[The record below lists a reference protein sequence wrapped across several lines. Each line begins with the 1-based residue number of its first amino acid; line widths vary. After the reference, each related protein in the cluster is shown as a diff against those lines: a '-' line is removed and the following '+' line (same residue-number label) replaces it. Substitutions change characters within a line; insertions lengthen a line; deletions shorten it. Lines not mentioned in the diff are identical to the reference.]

1 MIAKATTVEPEKA
14 NDKPAEQAGT
24 DFQRDLCDFSSNW
37 ENGLSVHM
45 ARKHVTIEQID
56 GLGASENEDKKF
68 DDTSHYWKTWILRK
82 QSRKKKNKRQQSQER
97 NVLDP
102 TMYIF
107 RLGAKTDVQ

>member
-24 DFQRDLCDFSSNW
+24 DFQRDFCDFSSNW

-68 DDTSHYWKTWILRK
+68 DDTSHY
-82 QSRKKKNKRQQSQER
+82 
-97 NVLDP
+97 
-102 TMYIF
+102 
-107 RLGAKTDVQ
+107 